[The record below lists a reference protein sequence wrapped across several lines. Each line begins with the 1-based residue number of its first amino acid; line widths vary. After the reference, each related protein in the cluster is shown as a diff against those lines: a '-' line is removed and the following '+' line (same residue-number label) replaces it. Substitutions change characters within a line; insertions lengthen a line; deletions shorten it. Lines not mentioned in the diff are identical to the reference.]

1 MIGFATQQAA
11 SGRRWVTYAAD
22 GARHAAP
29 ARLTQRARRA
39 ASAVRSMRRRET
51 GHVHGYQVQRR
62 CGQYVLRR
70 NLDWECS
77 YGERP
82 IVVPRGHVIRWAF
95 DEPSASP
102 RAIVGMGVVGEGLPL
117 YFDCAN
123 EDGLAVAGLNF
134 PHLASYAPEPV
145 DDART
150 WPPTSC
156 PCGSPAGSRASTRSS
171 RRWRRC
177 AWWPSPRAR
186 ASASPTSTGSSAT
199 PGAASCSSAGPTAC
213 ACSMTTW
220 TCSPTSR
227 ALTGTW
233 RTCATTSPRRS
244 TTPLPPPGAGDACA
258 LRCRRRHAGDP
269 R

>member
-1 MIGFATQQAA
+1 MGDVCRRRRTPRGAGTPDATRQ
-11 SGRRWVTYAAD
+11 T
-22 GARHAAP
+22 
-29 ARLTQRARRA
+29 A
-39 ASAVRSMRRRET
+39 ASAVRSMRDGRQAMCT
-51 GHVHGYQVQRR
+51 GIRFSDAAGNMYF
-62 CGQYVLRR
+62 GR

-102 RAIVGMGVVGEGLPL
+102 RAIVGMGVVGRGCP
-117 YFDCAN
+117 CTSTAPTRT
-123 EDGLAVAGLNF
+123 AWRSQ
-134 PHLASYAPEPV
+134 ASTSHISPAMHPTRST
-145 DDART
+145 DART

-227 ALTGTW
+227 L
-233 RTCATTSPRRS
+233 
-244 TTPLPPPGAGDACA
+244 
-258 LRCRRRHAGDP
+258 
-269 R
+269 